1 MLPAPP
7 GTLRSMN
14 THPLT
19 TRRRPFAAAF
29 LVVGFAAGGIALAF
43 AETPVPD
50 PPVPDEG
57 PFVVAAAD
65 GIPSTD
71 CGCATP
77 QGHDLQSQVDR
88 HLEQWQA
95 LHDASAGTAKP
106 RLHPKSLI
114 EGVVGFPV
122 RHYRLAADD
131 QADATR

>member
-1 MLPAPP
+1 
-7 GTLRSMN
+7 MN

-65 GIPSTD
+65 GIPSVAAAD
-71 CGCATP
+71 GIP